1 MARDFVRRDPTRRR
15 DASHRGA
22 TLPLRGRDKRLR
34 RAVFLDRDGVLND
47 AMMRERKPFSP
58 ASLAETRILPGVPE
72 ACTALKRAGFLLIVA
87 TNQPDIARGKADVAT
102 VDAINTYL
110 KDALGLDAVMV
121 CPHDDPDRCHCRK
134 PKPGL
139 LLDAAQRYGIDLTQS
154 WMVGDRWRD
163 VEAGRAA
170 GCRTVFIDYGYD
182 EKRPARADVTA
193 GSLQEAAPAIL
204 R

>member
-1 MARDFVRRDPTRRR
+1 MGSSEAP
-15 DASHRGA
+15 
-22 TLPLRGRDKRLR
+22 R

-47 AMMRERKPFSP
+47 SMVREGKPFSP
-58 ASLAETRILPGVPE
+58 ASLAETRILPGVAE
-72 ACTALKRAGFLLIVA
+72 ACAALKRAGYLLIVA
-87 TNQPDIARGKADVAT
+87 TNQPDIARRKADVAT
-102 VDAINTYL
+102 VDAINTHL
-110 KDALGLDAVMV
+110 KDTLGLDAVMV
-121 CPHDDPDRCHCRK
+121 CPHDDADNCHCRK

-139 LLDAAQRYGIDLTQS
+139 LRDAAARYGIDLTQS

-182 EKRPARADVTA
+182 ERRPERPDVTA
-193 GSLQEAAPAIL
+193 GSLKEAVADIL

>member
-1 MARDFVRRDPTRRR
+1 VGSSEA
-15 DASHRGA
+15 
-22 TLPLRGRDKRLR
+22 LR

-47 AMMRERKPFSP
+47 ALMRGRKPFSP

-72 ACTALKRAGFLLIVA
+72 ACAALRRAGFLLIVA
-87 TNQPDIARGKADVAT
+87 TNQPDIARRKADVAT
-102 VDAINTYL
+102 VEAINSYL
-110 KDALGLDAVMV
+110 KDTLGLDAVMV
-121 CPHDDPDRCHCRK
+121 CPHDDADQCHCRK
-134 PKPGL
+134 PEPGL
-139 LLDAAQRYGIDLTQS
+139 LLAAAARYGIDLTQS

-182 EKRPARADVTA
+182 EKRPERADVVA
-193 GSLQEAAPAIL
+193 GSLKEAVAAIV